1 MVHQMPTFPT
11 NSQPDIRIALVD
23 DDPNVRLGLSKL
35 IDESDGFIC
44 VGKYVN
50 CESAL
55 EMIVEDDPD
64 VLLLDIELPG
74 MSGSQ
79 GVLLLKEKLP
89 QLEVLML
96 THHEE
101 NDNVFE
107 SLSNGASGYL
117 LKNESHDKLLQAI
130 REVRDGG
137 SPMSMNIARMVTQS
151 FQRKPPP
158 EPLSRREQEV
168 LDKLQKGHSYQA
180 IADVLFISKSTV
192 KFHIKNIYR
201 KLQVA
206 NRVEAISR
214 R

>member
-1 MVHQMPTFPT
+1 MPTFPT